1 MIPPHPTI
9 FGGNLVVVDS
19 MVIINFHNL
28 LKLDKLVNI
37 WAKKEIVITPIVRE
51 EAIYSDNG
59 RIDLSLYI
67 SNGSILEENLG
78 EEEKDLFLN
87 YCANGIAKKLIH
99 EGEAACLALAI
110 SKGYGLASDEKIIRE
125 EFKRICPGKICVNSW
140 NIVKIARQRNLIG
153 EKEAQ
158 DLSLGF
164 YYS

>member
-1 MIPPHPTI
+1 MTPPPSTI
-9 FGGNLVVVDS
+9 FSGNLVVVDS

-37 WAKKEIVITPIVRE
+37 WAKKEIVITPIIRE
-51 EAIYSDNG
+51 EAIYSGNG
-59 RIDLSLYI
+59 QIDLSLYI

-78 EEEKDLFLN
+78 EEEKNLFLN
-87 YCANGIAKKLIH
+87 YCANGIAEKLIH

-110 SKGYGLASDEKIIRE
+110 SKGYGLVSDEKIIRE
-125 EFKRICPGKICVNSW
+125 EFKRICPNKICVNSW

-153 EKEAQ
+153 EKEAR
-158 DLSLGF
+158 DLSLGL